1 MLDELMSLVIASLQM
16 TLYACWLPIV
26 LVALI
31 VTLIS
36 RLTPRKRVKR
46 HKFDFVIRY
55 AISLFVCAIVVLAV
69 NCAWIVV
76 VSEPF

>member
-1 MLDELMSLVIASLQM
+1 MLDELMSLVIASFQM

-31 VTLIS
+31 VTLIY
-36 RLTPRKRVKR
+36 RLQNRKQLKR
-46 HKFDFVIRY
+46 RKFDFVIRY
-55 AISLFVCAIVVLAV
+55 AISLFVCTIVVLAV
-69 NCAWIVV
+69 NCAWMVV